1 MLLGLQCVIYNNNKR
16 EGGMTW
22 IAAECMLLKY
32 SWEQFK
38 LDCYKFKMLKIP
50 LVTTKEATKKYTAE
64 KKKKSKWYS
73 RKNSIKNKE
82 RDSWETGE

>member
-1 MLLGLQCVIYNNNKR
+1 
-16 EGGMTW
+16 
-22 IAAECMLLKY
+22 
-32 SWEQFK
+32 
-38 LDCYKFKMLKIP
+38 MLKIP